1 MGGVLSTDGQRA
13 SSVEELS
20 QRLAHRFAT
29 KCFTPLELTHLK
41 DNFFLRALDQRG
53 IRYWNEEILS
63 DFLGIPDGA
72 GSAATATSDGSLDAG
87 PVIFR
92 MVSYLGA
99 FPFQNTMA
107 PTVLTFEA
115 MIKVV
120 VLLTERYGKI
130 LKRGKKDRIKLLFGS
145 LADVGR
151 RDIITQLKEAAED
164 SLESIGVPD
173 PNGGNAF
180 THNAGFLIDQA
191 VNDGEDD
198 DDDDDLALAALESLD
213 AIEVFKQDQRID
225 KTVYESKISLTT
237 FRRLLTL
244 LIVTAPLR
252 PLGTVS
258 KYTTG
263 LSKPSLDT
271 VHEQVDSILA
281 ALGSEEAE
289 HGIGYR
295 SFSELI
301 STSLPYLFD
310 PLTPLF
316 EHLLFSKNLDL
327 SRKRDSETSNGQA
340 NKSAPTPPSTPPAS
354 PPLSPVIS
362 TSGFN
367 SSILNPAILSHL
379 SFFISTSPHIPN
391 IFRNRTHLHPVFSS
405 AEHGESLTSFSHH
418 VMTWQAPTIIL
429 IRGAVTSENNEEQM
443 TTVGAYLPQ
452 PWKQSSSYSSRRSSE
467 GLHPSTLPC
476 LFEISPVHTVL
487 QGSPSLQ
494 SLKSNMPVSHF
505 STKTGIAIGCIIPPT
520 SRKSLGSNLHP
531 KPTGGGSL
539 LIDPALENATFVV
552 SDGLN
557 GEGVFLPPGVSPS
570 GTTSTGNTSTKT
582 PSSTSPTASAASISA
597 SNHNTTKSISIYNL
611 EVWGIIPSQSLA
623 TQYDGS
629 GSPIE
634 KQDVIAL
641 QRAQWNFEAREAERR
656 QVINMKVG
664 GGESEAQTGRAL
676 LEMAGIIG
684 DSQYSAHP
692 HR

>member
-1 MGGVLSTDGQRA
+1 MGGALSTDGLGQKA
-13 SSVEELS
+13 SVEELS

-41 DNFFLRALDQRG
+41 DNFFSRALDQRG

-63 DFLGIPDGA
+63 EFLGIPDGA
-72 GSAATATSDGSLDAG
+72 GSAASVTSDGSLDAG

-107 PTVLTFEA
+107 PSVLTFEA

-120 VLLTERYGKI
+120 VLLTERYGKV
-130 LKRGKKDRIKLLFGS
+130 LKRGRKDRIKLLFGS

-164 SLESIGVPD
+164 SLESIGVPS
-173 PNGGNAF
+173 PNGEGVF
-180 THNAGFLIDQA
+180 THNAGFSIDQP
-191 VNDGEDD
+191 VNDDD
-198 DDDDDLALAALESLD
+198 EEDDDDLALAALESLD
-213 AIEVFKQDQRID
+213 AIEVFKHDQRID
-225 KTVYESKISLTT
+225 KTVYESKISLNT

-244 LIVTAPLR
+244 LLVTAPLR

-263 LSKPSLDT
+263 LSKPSLGT
-271 VHEQVDSILA
+271 VHEQVESILA
-281 ALGSEEAE
+281 ALDPEETE
-289 HGIGYR
+289 GGIGYK
-295 SFSELI
+295 SFSDLI

-327 SRKRDSETSNGQA
+327 SRKRGSQSPNDPADKPPPT
-340 NKSAPTPPSTPPAS
+340 TPPSTPPSS
-354 PPLSPVIS
+354 PPFSPVIL
-362 TSGFN
+362 TGGFD
-367 SSILNPAILSHL
+367 SCILNPAILSHL
-379 SFFISTSPHIPN
+379 SFFLSTSAQIPN

-405 AEHGESLTSFSHH
+405 TEHGESLTSFSHH
-418 VMTWQAPTIIL
+418 VMTWQAPTILL
-429 IRGAVTSENNEEQM
+429 IRGVVTSESNEEQM
-443 TTVGAYLPQ
+443 TTIGAYLPQ

-467 GLHPSTLPC
+467 GPDPSTLPC
-476 LFEISPVHTVL
+476 LFELSPVHTVL
-487 QGSPSLQ
+487 QGSPFFS
-494 SLKSNMPVSHF
+494 SLKPNMPVSYF
-505 STKTGIAIGCIIPPT
+505 STKTGVAIGCLIPPP
-520 SRKSLGSNLHP
+520 SRKSLGSDLHP

-539 LIDPALENATFVV
+539 LIDSVLENATFVI

-557 GEGVFLPPGVSPS
+557 GEGVFLPPGKVPI
-570 GTTSTGNTSTKT
+570 TTTTTT
-582 PSSTSPTASAASISA
+582 PSSTSLAASTASISA
-597 SNHNTTKSISIYNL
+597 SNYNTTKSISIYNL

-623 TQYDGS
+623 TQLDNS

-634 KQDVIAL
+634 KQDAIAL

-656 QVINMKVG
+656 QAINMKVG
-664 GGESEAQTGRAL
+664 GGDLEAQTGRAL

-684 DSQYSAHP
+684 DSQYSGKLHL
-692 HR
+692 

>member
-1 MGGVLSTDGQRA
+1 MGGALSTEAQRA

-41 DNFFLRALDQRG
+41 DNFFSRALEQRG

-120 VLLTERYGKI
+120 VLLTERYGKV

-164 SLESIGVPD
+164 SLESIGVAD
-173 PNGGNAF
+173 PNGGSTFA
-180 THNAGFLIDQA
+180 HNGGFLIDQPI
-191 VNDGEDD
+191 NDGEDE

-225 KTVYESKISLTT
+225 KTVFESKISLTT

-263 LSKPSLDT
+263 LSKSSLDT

-281 ALGSEEAE
+281 ALGSEVAE
-289 HGIGYR
+289 DGIGYK

-316 EHLLFSKNLDL
+316 EHLLFSKNLNL
-327 SRKRDSETSNGQA
+327 SRKSETSNGQA
-340 NKSAPTPPSTPPAS
+340 DKPAPTPPSTPPRS
-354 PPLSPVIS
+354 PPLSPVIL
-362 TSGFN
+362 TGGFD
-367 SSILNPAILSHL
+367 SCILNPVILSHL

-405 AEHGESLTSFSHH
+405 TEHGESLTSFSHH
-418 VMTWQAPTIIL
+418 VMTWQAPTILL
-429 IRGAVTSENNEEQM
+429 IRGAVTSENNEEQI
-443 TTVGAYLPQ
+443 TTIGAYIPQ

-467 GLHPSTLPC
+467 SVHPSTLPC
-476 LFEISPVHTVL
+476 LFEIFPVHTVL
-487 QGSPSLQ
+487 QGSPSFS

-505 STKTGIAIGCIIPPT
+505 STKTGIAIGCIIPPS
-520 SRKSLGSNLHP
+520 SRKSLGSDLHP
-531 KPTGGGSL
+531 KPAGGGSL
-539 LIDPALENATFVV
+539 LIDSALENATFVV

-570 GTTSTGNTSTKT
+570 GTTTTGTTSTKT
-582 PSSTSPTASAASISA
+582 PSSTSPTASAASVST

-623 TQYDGS
+623 TQSDGT

-634 KQDVIAL
+634 KQDAIAL

-656 QVINMKVG
+656 QAINMKVG

-692 HR
+692 HH